1 MVNERALVQAF
12 QQIKQEFRSLRDDLD
27 KFHQQLQAVHAAP
40 HPVSNGFAATDEV
53 KLLQERVERLN
64 AAEEEL
70 SFEEWDKQMK
80 DNLKKNPIKEVDE
93 FISDADTEE
102 LAEEYY

>member
-12 QQIKQEFRSLRDDLD
+12 QQIKQEFSSLREEID
-27 KFHQQLQAVHAAP
+27 KLHQQLQAVHAAP
-40 HPVSNGFAATDEV
+40 HPVSNGFAAPDDLKT
-53 KLLQERVERLN
+53 LQEQVERLN

-93 FISDADTEE
+93 FISDTDTEE